1 MNKEALME
9 EMVIR
14 MVGNKLVFEVPLA
27 EVLEAVAANG
37 RLALEISSAQVI
49 QAVRDAAA
57 KTPVAQPAGK
67 PGSKPGPKP
76 AAQGAAT
83 AG

>member
-1 MNKEALME
+1 MD

-37 RLALEISSAQVI
+37 KLALEISSTQVI

-57 KTPVAQPAGK
+57 KPPVAQTAGK
-67 PGSKPGPKP
+67 PGPKPGPKP
-76 AAQGAAT
+76 AAQGT
-83 AG
+83 APAV